1 MQPVSYARHQFTL
14 EIIRHTVRLYLWF
27 MPRRPFVEV
36 ISAAS
41 PYLQTTKS
49 AKNYEQLQLLGNEA
63 HQEALEY

>member
-41 PYLQTTKS
+41 PTSRQPRVRKTTSNSSSSGMKHI
-49 AKNYEQLQLLGNEA
+49 KR
-63 HQEALEY
+63 H